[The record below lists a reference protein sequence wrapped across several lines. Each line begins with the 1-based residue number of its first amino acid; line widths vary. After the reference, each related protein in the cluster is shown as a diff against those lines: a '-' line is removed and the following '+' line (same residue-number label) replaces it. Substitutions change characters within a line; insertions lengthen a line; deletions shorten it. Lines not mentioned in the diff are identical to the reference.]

1 MMLTNYIKI
10 TLRNLYKEKLYALIN
25 VSGLSLSMACCI
37 ILGLFL
43 RSELTYDRHQMK
55 HKRIF
60 RIAAEVTN
68 HGKVYRVASTSAA
81 LGPMLSKDYPE
92 IEAYVRFNFLMSG
105 RALEFRYEEKAF
117 DWDDVYFVDDN
128 VFDIFTHEYVYGEP
142 EGALSDPRSIA
153 VSESFA
159 KKYFGDT
166 NPIGKTVRSAVDF
179 FKITLVF
186 TDLPEN
192 SHLNYDVLMSY
203 NNLANPAQYEVAR
216 GDLWNIPN
224 YTYLLMPEG
233 YQATSFEEIAESFY
247 KRYMKEEGEAK
258 NTSMKFWLQPLADIH
273 LESDLLYDSPTG
285 NKLHLY
291 AFLAVGI
298 FIILVGCFNYIN
310 LSTTRSARKGREVG
324 MRKVL
329 GATRPQLIV
338 QFLGESVLFTLIAWV
353 IGIIMVKLAFTYTPV
368 NELLGKQQLTSLS
381 DQPVLLFWM
390 LGLSLVTG
398 MIAGSYPAVYLSS
411 ILPITALT
419 GRSWSGKRI
428 FRVRELLV
436 LVQFIIS
443 VGVIAS
449 TLLMGMQQQYIAK
462 KPLGFDKV
470 NRLIIRLRG
479 ADRIENFAI
488 LRNELLRNDR
498 VLTVSMTAD
507 KPGGVIIVS
516 FRKIENNEG
525 VIETQTLSG
534 MRVEKDFLKVMG
546 IELSLGRDFSKKLL
560 TDVGGVA
567 LVNEAMVRKMGWV
580 EPLGKR
586 VNDHTVVGVVSDFH
600 FTSLHQQIEPLVI
613 TRIQDDFPEVAP
625 PWRSILS
632 MTVLV
637 HISGEHIFETLKYI
651 EEVFLKFDPL
661 HPLEYEFLDDSLDQL
676 YYQEWRL
683 MLLTGI
689 FSAVCIFIS
698 CLGLFG
704 LVAFTTEQRIKEI
717 AIRKVL
723 GATAFKIIVII
734 ARPILFLVL
743 GASVV
748 ASLAAYLAIDEWLA
762 GFAYRTHINPLIF
775 VLSAVVAMVVAF
787 VTVALKSFKAA
798 QANPV
803 HALRFE

>member
-43 RSELTYDRHQMK
+43 RSELTYDRHHMK
-55 HKRIF
+55 HERIF

-117 DWDDVYFVDDN
+117 DWDDVYFADDN

-186 TDLPEN
+186 ADLPEN
-192 SHLNYDVLMSY
+192 SHLNYDVLISY
-203 NNLANPAQYEVAR
+203 NSLENPGHYDAAR
-216 GDLWNIPN
+216 GDLWTIPDF
-224 YTYLLMPEG
+224 TYLLMPEG

-273 LESDLLYDSPTG
+273 LESGLLYDSPTG

-298 FIILVGCFNYIN
+298 FIILVGCLNYIN
-310 LSTTRSARKGREVG
+310 LSTARSARKGREVG

-368 NELLGKQQLTSLS
+368 NDLLGKQQLTSFS

-419 GRSWSGKRI
+419 GRSQSGKRI

-436 LVQFIIS
+436 MVQFIIS
-443 VGVIAS
+443 IGVIAS
-449 TLLMGMQQQYIAK
+449 TLLMGMQLQYIAN
-462 KPLGFDKV
+462 KPLGFDKE

-525 VIETQTLSG
+525 VTESQTVSG
-534 MRVEKDFLKVMG
+534 MRVGENFLNVMG

-560 TDVGGVA
+560 TDVAGVA
-567 LVNEAMVRKMGWV
+567 LVNEAMVKKMGWV

-586 VNDHTVVGVVSDFH
+586 VNDCRIIGVVRDFH

-613 TRIQDDFPEVAP
+613 TRIKDDFSEIDPV
-625 PWRSILS
+625 WRSIMS

-651 EEVFLKFDPL
+651 EEVFLEFDPL

-676 YYQEWRL
+676 YFQEWRL
-683 MLLTGI
+683 MLLTGV

-698 CLGLFG
+698 CLGLFT
-704 LVAFTTEQRIKEI
+704 LVAFTTAQRIKEI

-723 GATAFKIIVII
+723 GATTLQII
-734 ARPILFLVL
+734 AMIARRILFLVL
-743 GASVV
+743 VASGV

-762 GFAYRTHINPLIF
+762 GFAYRTHIKPLVF

-803 HALRFE
+803 HALRSE